1 MKSKDGREQIT
12 KKAGAA
18 SAKKDAKDPSG
29 DALSYAIELN
39 SLGISVSLQMREIV
53 KLFGRQLSVDLNAFG
68 ITLGQWRFLR
78 VLWEQDGRPQKEIAE
93 ALAFTPGATVF
104 ALTIL
109 ERDGLAMRRR
119 AAEDSRVSRVY
130 LTPKGRAL
138 EKQLLPFAHNS
149 QIQALDKFSI
159 TEIDTLLCFL
169 ERIKDNLRQ
178 DLSRRSL
185 EDALSEEPK
194 ARSRVARARG

>member
-1 MKSKDGREQIT
+1 LKSKAGSEQNT
-12 KKAGAA
+12 KKAGAS
-18 SAKKDAKDPSG
+18 SAAKSAKDPSG
-29 DALSYAIELN
+29 DALSYAIDLN
-39 SLGISVSLQMREIV
+39 NRGISVSLEMREIV

-93 ALAFTPGATVF
+93 ALGFTPGATVF

-109 ERDGLAMRRR
+109 ERDNLAVRRR
-119 AAEDSRVSRVY
+119 SAEDSRVSRVY

-138 EKQLLPFAHNS
+138 ERQRLPFAHNS

-159 TEIDTLLCFL
+159 TEIDMLLTFL
-169 ERIKDNLRQ
+169 DRIKDNLRR
-178 DLSRRSL
+178 DLGKRSS
-185 EDALSEEPK
+185 ENSPSEEP
-194 ARSRVARARG
+194 